1 MKSFSSQKIFNKYYI
16 IDELSSNESF
26 YFYKVKDSSDNTY
39 FFKLFIKGKYDPKL
53 LNEIEKGIYIN
64 SQEEANSSFVKYV
77 NSESN
82 IKTKTTCIIYEFEEK
97 QTLND
102 ILMMK
107 LFFGERLSLTIFRQ
121 IALLVDSLH
130 KIGLTQTNLKL
141 DNILIDANY
150 KLKMAGFSSIQFIQ
164 DDNALHNDIFQLA
177 FFLLNLLTGKYYLK
191 KQESK
196 IIKIIKQGKFEFFW
210 KSIEMQ
216 NNQTFS
222 KKLKELINKMFES
235 KKNNVDLNEIIL
247 IENEWFNDI
256 QVNDNDN
263 YMKNSFKQFEE
274 ADKNY

>member
-16 IDELSSNESF
+16 IDELSSSESF

-39 FFKLFIKGKYDPKL
+39 FLKLFIKGKYDPKL

-150 KLKMAGFSSIQFIQ
+150 KLKMAGFSSIQFIK

-191 KQESK
+191 SQESK
-196 IIKIIKQGKFEFFW
+196 IIKIIRQGKFEFFW